1 MVSLVN
7 MKNNLS
13 RIINKIAFIFKKEIM
28 LSVSLLAA
36 VVSLFITPPQL
47 KLLHDIDWKTLA
59 TLFMLLS
66 VLEGFK
72 KEQIFDPLLKMTR
85 KIGGITGLTFFF
97 VFSVFFSS
105 MFVTNDVSLIIFV
118 PMTIILFRMGKK
130 EKYTKEELVG
140 KAVKMVRENGINN
153 LGIRSLADYAGVSTQ
168 PICRHFGNIKKLN
181 ACVLSAI
188 NDLYEDFLKKEVQ
201 SGQYPP
207 YKASGIGY
215 VNFARKE
222 PELFKA
228 LFMRSRKNETLC
240 QL

>member
-1 MVSLVN
+1 
-7 MKNNLS
+7 
-13 RIINKIAFIFKKEIM
+13 
-28 LSVSLLAA
+28 
-36 VVSLFITPPQL
+36 
-47 KLLHDIDWKTLA
+47 
-59 TLFMLLS
+59 
-66 VLEGFK
+66 
-72 KEQIFDPLLKMTR
+72 
-85 KIGGITGLTFFF
+85 
-97 VFSVFFSS
+97 
-105 MFVTNDVSLIIFV
+105 
-118 PMTIILFRMGKK
+118 MGKK

-140 KAVKMVRENGINN
+140 KGVEMVREKGFDN

-168 PICRHFGNIKKLN
+168 PICRHFGNIKELN

-228 LFMRSRKNETLC
+228 LFMRSRKNEDGKKEDAAFDAISRKVAERYKIDYADARKFHLMMWLVVHGIATQIATEYLNLSEADVSDILTESFTALSERFANKK
-240 QL
+240 QEINTENNKSG

>member
-1 MVSLVN
+1 
-7 MKNNLS
+7 
-13 RIINKIAFIFKKEIM
+13 
-28 LSVSLLAA
+28 
-36 VVSLFITPPQL
+36 
-47 KLLHDIDWKTLA
+47 
-59 TLFMLLS
+59 
-66 VLEGFK
+66 
-72 KEQIFDPLLKMTR
+72 
-85 KIGGITGLTFFF
+85 
-97 VFSVFFSS
+97 
-105 MFVTNDVSLIIFV
+105 
-118 PMTIILFRMGKK
+118 MGKK

-140 KAVKMVRENGINN
+140 KAVEMVREKGFDS

-168 PICRHFGNIKKLN
+168 PICRHFGNIKELN

-228 LFMRSRKNETLC
+228 LFMRSRKNEDGKKEDAAFDAISRKVAEMYKIDYADARKFHLMMWLVVHGIATQIATEYLNLSEADVSDILTESFTALSARFANKK
-240 QL
+240 QEINTENNKSG

>member
-1 MVSLVN
+1 
-7 MKNNLS
+7 
-13 RIINKIAFIFKKEIM
+13 
-28 LSVSLLAA
+28 
-36 VVSLFITPPQL
+36 
-47 KLLHDIDWKTLA
+47 
-59 TLFMLLS
+59 
-66 VLEGFK
+66 
-72 KEQIFDPLLKMTR
+72 
-85 KIGGITGLTFFF
+85 
-97 VFSVFFSS
+97 
-105 MFVTNDVSLIIFV
+105 
-118 PMTIILFRMGKK
+118 MGKK

-140 KAVKMVRENGINN
+140 KAVEMVRKKGFDN

-168 PICRHFGNIKKLN
+168 PICRHFGNIKELN

-228 LFMRSRKNETLC
+228 LFMRSRKNGDGKKEDAAFDAISRKVAERYKIDYADARKFHLMMWLVVHGIATQIATEYLS
-240 QL
+240 LSEADVSDILTESFTALSARFFGKK

>member
-1 MVSLVN
+1 
-7 MKNNLS
+7 
-13 RIINKIAFIFKKEIM
+13 
-28 LSVSLLAA
+28 
-36 VVSLFITPPQL
+36 
-47 KLLHDIDWKTLA
+47 
-59 TLFMLLS
+59 
-66 VLEGFK
+66 
-72 KEQIFDPLLKMTR
+72 
-85 KIGGITGLTFFF
+85 
-97 VFSVFFSS
+97 
-105 MFVTNDVSLIIFV
+105 
-118 PMTIILFRMGKK
+118 MGRK

-140 KAVKMVRENGINN
+140 KAVEMVREKGFDN

-168 PICRHFGNIKKLN
+168 PICRHFGNIKELN

-228 LFMRSRKNETLC
+228 LFLRSRKNEDGKKEDAAFDAISRKVAERYKIDYADARKFHLMMWLVVHGIATQIATEYLNLSEADVSDILTESFTALSTRFANKK
-240 QL
+240 QEINTENNKSG

>member
-1 MVSLVN
+1 
-7 MKNNLS
+7 
-13 RIINKIAFIFKKEIM
+13 
-28 LSVSLLAA
+28 
-36 VVSLFITPPQL
+36 
-47 KLLHDIDWKTLA
+47 
-59 TLFMLLS
+59 
-66 VLEGFK
+66 
-72 KEQIFDPLLKMTR
+72 
-85 KIGGITGLTFFF
+85 
-97 VFSVFFSS
+97 
-105 MFVTNDVSLIIFV
+105 
-118 PMTIILFRMGKK
+118 MGKK

-140 KAVKMVRENGINN
+140 KAVEMVRKKGFDN

-168 PICRHFGNIKKLN
+168 PICRHFGNIKELN

-228 LFMRSRKNETLC
+228 LFMRSRKNEDGKKEDAAFDAISQKVAERYKIDYADARKFHLMMWLVVHGIATQIATEYLNLSEADVSDILTESFTALSERFANKK
-240 QL
+240 QEINTENNKSG

>member
-1 MVSLVN
+1 
-7 MKNNLS
+7 
-13 RIINKIAFIFKKEIM
+13 
-28 LSVSLLAA
+28 
-36 VVSLFITPPQL
+36 
-47 KLLHDIDWKTLA
+47 
-59 TLFMLLS
+59 
-66 VLEGFK
+66 
-72 KEQIFDPLLKMTR
+72 
-85 KIGGITGLTFFF
+85 
-97 VFSVFFSS
+97 
-105 MFVTNDVSLIIFV
+105 
-118 PMTIILFRMGKK
+118 MGKK

-140 KAVKMVRENGINN
+140 KAVEMVREKGFDN

-168 PICRHFGNIKKLN
+168 PICRHFGNIKELN

-228 LFMRSRKNETLC
+228 LFMRSRKNEDGEKEDAAFDAISQKVAERYKIDYADARKFHLMMWLVVHGIASQIATEYLNLSEADVSDILTENFTALSARFANKK
-240 QL
+240 QEINTENNKSG

>member
-1 MVSLVN
+1 
-7 MKNNLS
+7 
-13 RIINKIAFIFKKEIM
+13 
-28 LSVSLLAA
+28 
-36 VVSLFITPPQL
+36 
-47 KLLHDIDWKTLA
+47 
-59 TLFMLLS
+59 
-66 VLEGFK
+66 
-72 KEQIFDPLLKMTR
+72 
-85 KIGGITGLTFFF
+85 
-97 VFSVFFSS
+97 
-105 MFVTNDVSLIIFV
+105 
-118 PMTIILFRMGKK
+118 MGKK

-140 KAVKMVRENGINN
+140 KAVEMVREKGFDN

-168 PICRHFGNIKKLN
+168 PICRHFGNIKELN

-228 LFMRSRKNETLC
+228 LFMRSRKNEDGKKAKEWFMLRNWNVKRQLC
-240 QL
+240 TALERNQVRICLWEDSKIQDGLTSRENSMIPWKIIRKNL

>member
-1 MVSLVN
+1 
-7 MKNNLS
+7 
-13 RIINKIAFIFKKEIM
+13 
-28 LSVSLLAA
+28 
-36 VVSLFITPPQL
+36 
-47 KLLHDIDWKTLA
+47 
-59 TLFMLLS
+59 
-66 VLEGFK
+66 
-72 KEQIFDPLLKMTR
+72 
-85 KIGGITGLTFFF
+85 
-97 VFSVFFSS
+97 
-105 MFVTNDVSLIIFV
+105 
-118 PMTIILFRMGKK
+118 MGKK

-140 KAVKMVRENGINN
+140 KAVEMVREKGFDN

-168 PICRHFGNIKKLN
+168 PICRHFGNIKELN

-228 LFMRSRKNETLC
+228 LFMRSRKNEDGKKEDAAFDAISQKVAERYKIDYADARKFHLMMWLVVHGIATQIATEYLNLSEADVSDILTESFTALSAKFGNKK
-240 QL
+240 QETRNKYRKQ

>member
-1 MVSLVN
+1 
-7 MKNNLS
+7 
-13 RIINKIAFIFKKEIM
+13 
-28 LSVSLLAA
+28 
-36 VVSLFITPPQL
+36 
-47 KLLHDIDWKTLA
+47 
-59 TLFMLLS
+59 
-66 VLEGFK
+66 
-72 KEQIFDPLLKMTR
+72 
-85 KIGGITGLTFFF
+85 
-97 VFSVFFSS
+97 
-105 MFVTNDVSLIIFV
+105 
-118 PMTIILFRMGKK
+118 MGKK

-140 KAVKMVRENGINN
+140 KAVEMVREKGFDN

-168 PICRHFGNIKKLN
+168 PICRHFGSIKELN

-228 LFMRSRKNETLC
+228 LFMRSRKNEDGKKEDAAFDAISRKVAERYKIDYADARKFHLMMWLVVHGIATQIATEYLNLSEADVSDILTESFTALSARFANKN
-240 QL
+240 QETRNKYREQ

>member
-1 MVSLVN
+1 
-7 MKNNLS
+7 
-13 RIINKIAFIFKKEIM
+13 
-28 LSVSLLAA
+28 
-36 VVSLFITPPQL
+36 
-47 KLLHDIDWKTLA
+47 
-59 TLFMLLS
+59 
-66 VLEGFK
+66 
-72 KEQIFDPLLKMTR
+72 
-85 KIGGITGLTFFF
+85 
-97 VFSVFFSS
+97 
-105 MFVTNDVSLIIFV
+105 
-118 PMTIILFRMGKK
+118 MGKK

-140 KAVKMVRENGINN
+140 KAVEMVREKGFDN

-168 PICRHFGNIKKLN
+168 PICRHFGNIKELN

-228 LFMRSRKNETLC
+228 LFMRSRKNEDGKKEDAAFDAISQKVAERYKIDYADARKFHLMMWLVVHGIATQIATEYLNLSEADVSDILTESFTALSARFANKN
-240 QL
+240 QETRNKYREQ

>member
-1 MVSLVN
+1 
-7 MKNNLS
+7 
-13 RIINKIAFIFKKEIM
+13 
-28 LSVSLLAA
+28 
-36 VVSLFITPPQL
+36 
-47 KLLHDIDWKTLA
+47 
-59 TLFMLLS
+59 
-66 VLEGFK
+66 
-72 KEQIFDPLLKMTR
+72 
-85 KIGGITGLTFFF
+85 
-97 VFSVFFSS
+97 
-105 MFVTNDVSLIIFV
+105 
-118 PMTIILFRMGKK
+118 MGKK

-140 KAVKMVRENGINN
+140 KAVEMVREKGFDN

-168 PICRHFGNIKKLN
+168 PICRHFGNIKELN

-228 LFMRSRKNETLC
+228 LFMRSRKNEDGKKEDAAFDAISRKVAERYKIDYADARKFHLMMWIVVHGIATQIATEYLNLSEADVSDILTESFTALSVRFANKK
-240 QL
+240 QEINTENNKSG

>member
-1 MVSLVN
+1 
-7 MKNNLS
+7 
-13 RIINKIAFIFKKEIM
+13 
-28 LSVSLLAA
+28 
-36 VVSLFITPPQL
+36 
-47 KLLHDIDWKTLA
+47 
-59 TLFMLLS
+59 
-66 VLEGFK
+66 
-72 KEQIFDPLLKMTR
+72 
-85 KIGGITGLTFFF
+85 
-97 VFSVFFSS
+97 
-105 MFVTNDVSLIIFV
+105 
-118 PMTIILFRMGKK
+118 MGKK

-140 KAVKMVRENGINN
+140 KAVEMVREKGFDN

-168 PICRHFGNIKKLN
+168 PICRHFGNIKELN

-228 LFMRSRKNETLC
+228 LFMRSRKNEDGKKEDAAFDAISQKVAERYKIDYADARKFHLMMWLVVHGIATQIATEYLNLSEADVSDILTESFTTLSARFANKK
-240 QL
+240 QEINTENNKSG

>member
-1 MVSLVN
+1 
-7 MKNNLS
+7 
-13 RIINKIAFIFKKEIM
+13 
-28 LSVSLLAA
+28 
-36 VVSLFITPPQL
+36 
-47 KLLHDIDWKTLA
+47 
-59 TLFMLLS
+59 
-66 VLEGFK
+66 
-72 KEQIFDPLLKMTR
+72 
-85 KIGGITGLTFFF
+85 
-97 VFSVFFSS
+97 
-105 MFVTNDVSLIIFV
+105 
-118 PMTIILFRMGKK
+118 MGKK

-140 KAVKMVRENGINN
+140 KAVEMVREKGFDN

-168 PICRHFGNIKKLN
+168 PICRHFGNIKELN

-228 LFMRSRKNETLC
+228 LFMRSRKNEDGKKVAERYKIDHADARKFHLMMWLVVHGIATQIATEYLNLSEADVSDILTESFTALSARFANKK
-240 QL
+240 QEINTENNKSG

>member
-1 MVSLVN
+1 
-7 MKNNLS
+7 
-13 RIINKIAFIFKKEIM
+13 
-28 LSVSLLAA
+28 
-36 VVSLFITPPQL
+36 
-47 KLLHDIDWKTLA
+47 
-59 TLFMLLS
+59 
-66 VLEGFK
+66 
-72 KEQIFDPLLKMTR
+72 
-85 KIGGITGLTFFF
+85 
-97 VFSVFFSS
+97 
-105 MFVTNDVSLIIFV
+105 
-118 PMTIILFRMGKK
+118 MGKK

-140 KAVKMVRENGINN
+140 KAVKMVREKALNN

-228 LFMRSRKNETLC
+228 LFMRSRKNEDGKKEDAEFDAISQKVAERYKIDYADARKFHLMMWLVVHGIATQIATEYLS
-240 QL
+240 LSEADVSDILTESFTALSARFFGKK

>member
-1 MVSLVN
+1 
-7 MKNNLS
+7 
-13 RIINKIAFIFKKEIM
+13 
-28 LSVSLLAA
+28 
-36 VVSLFITPPQL
+36 
-47 KLLHDIDWKTLA
+47 
-59 TLFMLLS
+59 
-66 VLEGFK
+66 
-72 KEQIFDPLLKMTR
+72 
-85 KIGGITGLTFFF
+85 
-97 VFSVFFSS
+97 
-105 MFVTNDVSLIIFV
+105 
-118 PMTIILFRMGKK
+118 MGKK

-140 KAVKMVRENGINN
+140 KAVEMVREKGFDN

-168 PICRHFGNIKKLN
+168 PICRHFGNIKELN

-228 LFMRSRKNETLC
+228 LFMRSRKNEDGKKEDAAFDAISQKVAERYKIDYADARKFHLMMWLVVHGIATQIATEYLNLSEADVSDILTESFTALSARFANKK
-240 QL
+240 QKINTENNKSG